1 MGCGAC
7 LPYKGTEGGHG
18 VGSRGAGGSPA
29 VADGFGEET
38 QVLVDLQA
46 VLESKDCFLIVLE
59 DGQSISEHHLGH
71 SGGSG
76 GAQAQ
81 AGTVW
86 GETQRLWECGGF

>member
-1 MGCGAC
+1 MGW
-7 LPYKGTEGGHG
+7 
-18 VGSRGAGGSPA
+18 SRGAGSLPA
-29 VADGFGEET
+29 VADGLGEET

-71 SGGSG
+71 SGVSG
-76 GAQAQ
+76 GVQAQ
-81 AGTVW
+81 AGTMW